1 MARYGGLALV
11 LALSWGGN
19 LVALMEITRAL
30 TFTNDPMVASL
41 VWATVGSLVWCLIL
55 MGCYMGLINRGD
67 PVAVSLIMTA
77 ATWVFMLSC
86 GVSYAV
92 LNMQRNSANDFSD
105 PGRILTIHCDDD
117 TNASTI
123 LTGSTSERYH
133 YLRFGTGAEKW
144 FVDMSP
150 WKQKTYTIASTGEKS
165 SRRLNYCGTPL
176 RYNGTGVCSTYVL
189 YATCMQQLPL
199 SATSI
204 FNCDPDTLYDKCLLY
219 ASPHEVTMRT
229 FNDFN
234 LYYANPLNAWSNVL
248 KLTNV
253 KVNQSVPTLLVQ
265 YASLGP
271 GEFEPILDGLDKG
284 IAAILATCYTVFFVL
299 TLIGIMVVW

>member
-1 MARYGGLALV
+1 MARYGGLALF

-55 MGCYMGLINRGD
+55 MGIYTCSISRGD
-67 PVAVSLIMTA
+67 SVIVSNLMA
-77 ATWVFMLSC
+77 ASTWVFMLSC

-123 LTGSTSERYH
+123 LTGSTSVRYH
-133 YLRFGTGAEKW
+133 YVRFGTGAEKW

-176 RYNGTGVCSTYVL
+176 
-189 YATCMQQLPL
+189 
-199 SATSI
+199 
-204 FNCDPDTLYDKCLLY
+204 
-219 ASPHEVTMRT
+219 
-229 FNDFN
+229 
-234 LYYANPLNAWSNVL
+234 
-248 KLTNV
+248 
-253 KVNQSVPTLLVQ
+253 
-265 YASLGP
+265 
-271 GEFEPILDGLDKG
+271 
-284 IAAILATCYTVFFVL
+284 
-299 TLIGIMVVW
+299 

>member
-105 PGRILTIHCDDD
+105 PGRILTLHCDDD
-117 TNASTI
+117 ANASTI

-133 YLRFGTGAEKW
+133 
-144 FVDMSP
+144 
-150 WKQKTYTIASTGEKS
+150 
-165 SRRLNYCGTPL
+165 
-176 RYNGTGVCSTYVL
+176 
-189 YATCMQQLPL
+189 
-199 SATSI
+199 
-204 FNCDPDTLYDKCLLY
+204 
-219 ASPHEVTMRT
+219 
-229 FNDFN
+229 
-234 LYYANPLNAWSNVL
+234 
-248 KLTNV
+248 
-253 KVNQSVPTLLVQ
+253 
-265 YASLGP
+265 
-271 GEFEPILDGLDKG
+271 
-284 IAAILATCYTVFFVL
+284 
-299 TLIGIMVVW
+299 